1 MKKFLKHVIGIDVA
15 QDELVVCLGQLGED
29 LVPAIYGNKAVLVV
43 LLSKPPEFITRI
55 WPII

>member
-29 LVPAIYGNKAVLVV
+29 LVPAIYGNKAFSNTAKGFSELV
-43 LLSKPPEFITRI
+43 R
-55 WPII
+55 